1 MTSKSLNSW
10 LCASIAV
17 SLCLLSHPPEAQA
30 IDVPSRV
37 YLNGV
42 PTPVYFNDGDSF
54 RVLSGAFAGS
64 RARLAGFNTL
74 ESYGRAHQW
83 GTWTREELSHYATL
97 GTMNARQG
105 VWHCT
110 SDLKRDGYGRI
121 LWDCPDLTIDQ
132 VRKGYAHAMSVKGP
146 AHPDVI
152 EAQKEAVKY
161 RRGMWSHGVPEY
173 VLTSLHSIS
182 ENYKGKNYN
191 RRVHTVTGASKKWYH
206 QEKYDECQTICAP
219 LPNKA
224 DAKKIGAFIRT
235 VRSNP
240 AHAEPFEDL
249 SDDAFA
255 ALLTRYVE
263 TGITGDIDGDRF
275 AMETVM
281 SHAVA
286 AGLLNISGEPVACMV
301 YAQFTRRYGRT
312 KAQCL

>member
-1 MTSKSLNSW
+1 MTSKSRISQIRGCLTVG
-10 LCASIAV
+10 LALVILAPAARAV
-17 SLCLLSHPPEAQA
+17 
-30 IDVPSRV
+30 DVPSRV

-54 RVLSGAFAGS
+54 RVLSGAHAGS

-83 GTWTREELSHYATL
+83 GTWTRKELAHYATL
-97 GTMNARQG
+97 GTMNARKG
-105 VWHCT
+105 IWHCT
-110 SDLKRDGYGRI
+110 SDMKRDGYGRI

-152 EAQKEAVKY
+152 EAQKEAIKY

-182 ENYKGKNYN
+182 ENYKGRNYN

-206 QEKYDECQTICAP
+206 QKKYDECQTVCAP
-219 LPNKA
+219 LEEQA
-224 DAKKIGAFIRT
+224 DPAKIASFIQK
-235 VRSNP
+235 VRNTP
-240 AHAEPFEDL
+240 ADNQHFADL
-249 SDDAFA
+249 SDDGFA

-281 SHAVA
+281 SRAVA
-286 AGLLNISGEPVACMV
+286 AGWLNKTGEPVACMV